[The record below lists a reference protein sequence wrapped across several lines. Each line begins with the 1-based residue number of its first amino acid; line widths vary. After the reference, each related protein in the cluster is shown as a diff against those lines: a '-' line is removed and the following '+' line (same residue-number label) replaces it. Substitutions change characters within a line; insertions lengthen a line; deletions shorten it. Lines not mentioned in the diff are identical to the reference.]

1 MKMKSEYEKK
11 AWRLV
16 WTCLIAYTTVYIG
29 RKNLSVC
36 LPGMI
41 AAGVTDKAAGGIT
54 GTCFMICYAAGQ
66 FINGWLG
73 DRVHPRKMI
82 VSGLFLAGIMNLLMG
97 AAAHSWQF
105 IPIWGCCGFCCS
117 MLWSPILRAVSTW
130 TTKEISQT
138 AAASLTAAIPV
149 GSILCYLICAAGL
162 RLGGWRTAFFLCGG
176 TLLVL
181 DAAVFLLLRA
191 LRFHMAAPSAP
202 SPADT
207 VSGTSRP
214 KTRILCAGLLFTAGG
229 ILFNGMLKD
238 GLDLWIPTVL
248 SEKFIPSPSAVSL
261 ICTILPVIHI
271 FGAYA
276 ARDLFRRFRLDE
288 LTTCGVMFLIS
299 VLALSVAAVFIR
311 RTPAE
316 SGVPLAV
323 FVTVLLALSGAS
335 MLGANTM
342 LLTFIPLHFGRIGRA
357 STVTG
362 MLNSFSY
369 AAAAAS
375 SAVVGKASDI
385 FGWTAV
391 FALFIFAAA
400 AGAVICLA
408 GHKKMKEKTDELDGV
423 ES

>member
-1 MKMKSEYEKK
+1 MKTKSEYEKN

-36 LPGMI
+36 LSGMI

-54 GTCFMICYAAGQ
+54 GTCFMVCYAAGQ

-97 AAAHSWQF
+97 AASHPWQF
-105 IPIWGCCGFCCS
+105 ILIWGCCGFSCS
-117 MLWSPILRAVSTW
+117 MLWSPVLRAVSVW
-130 TTKEISQT
+130 TTKEISQA

-149 GSILCYLICAAGL
+149 GSVLCYLICAAGL

-181 DAAVFLLLRA
+181 DGAVFLMLRA
-191 LRFHMAAPSAP
+191 LRFHMSDAPAPAAA
-202 SPADT
+202 A
-207 VSGTSRP
+207 SGASHS
-214 KTRILCAGLLFTAGG
+214 KTGIFCAGLLFAAGG

-248 SEKFIPSPSAVSL
+248 SEKFIPSPAAVSL

-276 ARDLFRRFRLDE
+276 ARDLLCRFHLDE
-288 LTTCGVMFLIS
+288 LTTCGVMFLVS
-299 VLALSVAAVFIR
+299 VLALAVVAVFIR

-316 SGVPLAV
+316 SGVPSAV
-323 FVTVLLALSGAS
+323 LVTVLLALSGAS

-357 STVTG
+357 ATVTG
-362 MLNSFSY
+362 MLNCFSY

-375 SAVVGKASDI
+375 SAVVGKVSDV

-391 FALFIFAAA
+391 FGLFIAAA
-400 AGAVICLA
+400 MAGAVICLA
-408 GHKKMKEKTDELDGV
+408 GHGKMKAKTDELDSAEG
-423 ES
+423 

>member
-1 MKMKSEYEKK
+1 MKVKSAYEKN

-16 WTCLIAYTTVYIG
+16 WACLMAYTTVYIG

-54 GTCFMICYAAGQ
+54 GTCFMVCYAAGQ
-66 FINGWLG
+66 LINGWLG

-97 AAAHSWQF
+97 AASHAWQF
-105 IPIWGCCGFCCS
+105 ILIWGCCGFSCS
-117 MLWSPILRAVSTW
+117 MLWSSILRAVSIW

-138 AAASLTAAIPV
+138 AAASLTATIPV

-176 TLLVL
+176 TLLVMDL
-181 DAAVFLLLRA
+181 AVYLLLRA
-191 LRFHMAAPSAP
+191 LRFHMVAAPDP
-202 SPADT
+202 SPAAA
-207 VSGTSRP
+207 SGSPRP
-214 KTRILCAGLLFTAGG
+214 KTRMLCVGLLFAAGG
-229 ILFNGMLKD
+229 ILCNGMLKD

-248 SEKFIPSPSAVSL
+248 SEAFIPSPSAVSL

-276 ARDLFRRFRLDE
+276 ARDLLRRFHLDE
-288 LTTCGVMFLIS
+288 LTTCGVMFLVS
-299 VLALSVAAVFIR
+299 VLALSVVAVFIR
-311 RTPAE
+311 RTPAG
-316 SGVPLAV
+316 SGGIALAV

-342 LLTFIPLHFGRIGRA
+342 LLTFLPLHFGRIGRA
-357 STVTG
+357 ATVTG
-362 MLNSFSY
+362 MLNCFSY

-375 SAVVGKASDI
+375 SAVVGKASDL

-391 FALFIFAAA
+391 FGLFIGA
-400 AGAVICLA
+400 AGAGAVVCLA
-408 GHKKMKEKTDELDGV
+408 GHGKMKEKTDELDSAEG
-423 ES
+423 